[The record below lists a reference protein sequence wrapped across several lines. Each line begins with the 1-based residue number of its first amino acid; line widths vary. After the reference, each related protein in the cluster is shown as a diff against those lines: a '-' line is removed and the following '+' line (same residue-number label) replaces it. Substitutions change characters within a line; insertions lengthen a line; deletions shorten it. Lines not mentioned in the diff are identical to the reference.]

1 MTLLHLERLPVAI
14 TTHERVQMI
23 VGDDGDNLNAAGP
36 RRLGIQNGSVVVIG
50 AVGRQA
56 VAFGS
61 GTGFCQVPAERA
73 SHQPEGAVEL
83 GGHAVDWADERA
95 WAATDHRQAKRTRR
109 HSAAC
114 AKMTGR

>member
-61 GTGFCQVPAERA
+61 GHGIWPG
-73 SHQPEGAVEL
+73 PG
-83 GGHAVDWADERA
+83 
-95 WAATDHRQAKRTRR
+95 
-109 HSAAC
+109 
-114 AKMTGR
+114 